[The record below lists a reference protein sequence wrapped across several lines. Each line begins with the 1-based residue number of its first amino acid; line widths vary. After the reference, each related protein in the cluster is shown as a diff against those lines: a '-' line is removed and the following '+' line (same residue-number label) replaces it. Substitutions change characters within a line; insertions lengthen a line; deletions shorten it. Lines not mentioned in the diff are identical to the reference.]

1 MYLYNFLKVSSKRP
15 SISSSN
21 ATCYHSTIN
30 IEATE
35 YLKVKTSANRDSK
48 EVCKTLSAAYYL
60 LSVVSHKPSQGWK
73 TAFLSSLG
81 GNKKFENRCFEV
93 GLRWQSSNTNCTHY
107 SAGN

>member
-1 MYLYNFLKVSSKRP
+1 MYLYHFLKVSSKRP

-48 EVCKTLSAAYYL
+48 ELCKTLSAVYYL
-60 LSVVSHKPSQGWK
+60 LSVVSHKHFSPLLEETSKLK
-73 TAFLSSLG
+73 TGVL
-81 GNKKFENRCFEV
+81 
-93 GLRWQSSNTNCTHY
+93 W
-107 SAGN
+107 